1 MAVAIKNRSRSEII
15 EAFRE
20 SIRKKNECMARL
32 ADIIK
37 EIRKEEQC
45 NLALLTT

>member
-1 MAVAIKNRSRSEII
+1 MAKAIKNRTRGEII
-15 EAFRE
+15 NAFRE
-20 SIRKKNECMARL
+20 SLRKKDECMARL

-45 NLALLTT
+45 NLALG